1 MKLVKK
7 KVLAAF
13 LAFAMIITFFV
24 IKKQAPK
31 AETVQSGTTTVKVHY
46 LRSDNNYEGW
56 NLWVWDKANNGDGS
70 VWEFI
75 GQDEDG
81 AFAVIEMP
89 TTEAVGVIVRTNDW
103 KKDTNDV
110 IVDTSKEMLIYT

>member
-56 NLWVWDKANNGDGS
+56 NLWGG
-70 VWEFI
+70 I
-75 GQDEDG
+75 RQTM
-81 AFAVIEMP
+81 EMDP
-89 TTEAVGVIVRTNDW
+89 CGN
-103 KKDTNDV
+103 
-110 IVDTSKEMLIYT
+110 S